1 PTPYL
6 NPPPCFDSARCL
18 AEFVALVKREWAVRG
33 DDPHLPPN
41 FGAFTV
47 LGTMKALAAWVALQA
62 VTAELWNERTMK
74 HVTQIVVLGSN
85 SAIYSKNSI
94 TGFDEDRDDVDEEE
108 TMHITRTERKSG
120 SDGSIVEGD
129 ILNRRI
135 SRGSLNADFVMTH
148 VDDNEA
154 FETPMSTMSS
164 IYYPFRLSST
174 VSMSDEYNREL
185 LHNLRRYSKFSL
197 GAYGRDALGFF
208 GVSLPP
214 IPPAEADENDLN
226 PHHFTFAHH
235 TKTRMEYVSGFSQQ
249 QGMDATSAEEKT
261 APSYYLI
268 RDHNSCS
275 IILALRG
282 TFSLN
287 DLVVDLS
294 CEEVSFKLPD
304 EANDPSA
311 PVYKVH
317 SGMCTTAQDIATPGP
332 GTVFNALKKALEE
345 NQGYGLVIVGH
356 SLGAAIGSLL
366 TLLLASPTTCT
377 TTESSGLPPNR
388 PVHAFAFA
396 APCAMSAPL
405 SRRAERL
412 ITSLVYADDVITRL
426 SFGSVRDLRNIAAW
440 LVQGDKDEPL
450 YANIIREA
458 VNYQTGM
465 YDTEPKK
472 KDEIKNWFLSLR
484 TTLHANMQNDK
495 LYPGG
500 RIYWVLPVNDAD
512 ANANPNADARSV
524 AHMNPDDPEG
534 SSYKL
539 YKIDDVEEVLSEI
552 IFSRNMMFD
561 HFPTQYEDVLLSL

>member
-1 PTPYL
+1 M
-6 NPPPCFDSARCL
+6 
-18 AEFVALVKREWAVRG
+18 
-33 DDPHLPPN
+33 
-41 FGAFTV
+41 

-62 VTAELWNERTMK
+62 VTAEHWNERVMK
-74 HVTQIVVLGSN
+74 HVTQIVVFGSN
-85 SAIYSKNSI
+85 SVFHSVHSSKNSI
-94 TGFDEDRDDVDEEE
+94 MGYDEDFDDVDNEE

-120 SDGSIVEGD
+120 NNGNIVEGD
-129 ILNRRI
+129 ILNRRM
-135 SRGSLNADFVMTH
+135 SRGSLNADFLMTP
-148 VDDNEA
+148 VANGEL
-154 FETPMSTMSS
+154 FETPTSTISS
-164 IYYPFRLSST
+164 IYYPFQLPPTAST
-174 VSMSDEYNREL
+174 SDEYNREL
-185 LHNLRRYSKFSL
+185 LHNLKRYSKFSL
-197 GAYGRDALGFF
+197 GAYGRDALGLF
-208 GVSLPP
+208 GVALPP
-214 IPPAEADENDLN
+214 IPPVEANEHDLN

-235 TKTRMEYVSGFSQQ
+235 TKTRMEYVSGFLQQ
-249 QGMDATSAEEKT
+249 QGMDDASTEEKT

-268 RDHNSCS
+268 RDHNSSS

-287 DLVVDLS
+287 DLVVDLT
-294 CEEVSFKLPD
+294 CEETTFKLPS
-304 EANDPSA
+304 ELEDPSA

-317 SGMCTTAQDIATPGP
+317 SGMCTAAQDLATPGP

-366 TLLLASPTTCT
+366 ALLLASPTTCT

-396 APCAMSAPL
+396 APCAMSASL

-426 SFGSVRDLRNIAAW
+426 SFGSVRDLRNITAW

-450 YANIIREA
+450 YANIISKA

-465 YDTEPKK
+465 YDAEPEK
-472 KDEIKNWFLSLR
+472 KDEIKNWFISLR
-484 TTLHANMQNDK
+484 TTLHANMQNHK
-495 LYPGG
+495 LYPAGT
-500 RIYWVLPVNDAD
+500 IYWVLPVNEVGAD
-512 ANANPNADARSV
+512 ANANPNADACSV
-524 AHMNPDDPEG
+524 ARMDPDDPEG
-534 SSYKL
+534 TSYKL

-561 HFPTQYEDVLLSL
+561 HLPTQYEDVISSL